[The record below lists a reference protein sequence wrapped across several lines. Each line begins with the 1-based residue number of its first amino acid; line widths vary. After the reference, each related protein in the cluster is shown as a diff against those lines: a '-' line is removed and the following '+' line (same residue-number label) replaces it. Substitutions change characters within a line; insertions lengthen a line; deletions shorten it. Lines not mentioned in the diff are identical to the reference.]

1 MVGLRTLRGAS
12 KSITRLLFR
21 KDGTL
26 YTIDVRVAVP
36 LPVLDITMKKAF
48 ANLAVKWY
56 DV

>member
-1 MVGLRTLRGAS
+1 MGLRTLRGSS

-26 YTIDVRVAVP
+26 YTIDMRVAAP
-36 LPVLDITMKKAF
+36 LAVLNIIMKKTF